1 MVDEHKGVLS
11 DQIAKEVRSAQA
23 AETKLAECENR
34 YKAQAQELIKSNLAL
49 TMESQELEAAYIARL
64 ALAQTGQQLAKSQLA
79 ETLRQRD
86 ETVNQTEATKYLIIL
101 KAANRYLNDETV
113 LIFEGRPTKIS
124 LFAFCFYIY
133 QDALFR
139 QTTKYITQ

>member
-1 MVDEHKGVLS
+1 MSQNTEVWVDRYS
-11 DQIAKEVRSAQA
+11 MTA
-23 AETKLAECENR
+23 LASF
-34 YKAQAQELIKSNLAL
+34 LLAL
-49 TMESQELEAAYIARL
+49 VSAKKYFTGVDK
-64 ALAQTGQQLAKSQLA
+64 ALVAGTK
-79 ETLRQRD
+79 RD